1 MPPPKGFSVQEAST
15 AAASLV
21 GSLISPSGSLG
32 LLPTIT
38 TIYHENSVKP
48 LARLT
53 GIAGGKSFRLQ
64 YHEESQVEGGA
75 IALQKAGSEDFV
87 SLKTTG
93 PGKIVDAGDVIR
105 LHGVEFE
112 LAMSQGSEGGGAE
125 EPNKA
130 PKFVLEESE
139 DEEEMPPPPPSQKQ
153 ASPLPHPPQKE
164 SAAPAPTSQGGQ
176 ESDEDMTQLDD
187 GLDPD
192 LTQVYPETMDEDED
206 ETMPMAD
213 GPDLSDINFGQE
225 TQRAPTPTL
234 PKPVSEVKAA
244 AAKAEVKAKEETERL
259 EAEQKAKAEADRLKA
274 EQKAKE
280 EADRL
285 EAEQKAKA
293 EADRLEAEQKA
304 KEEADRL
311 EAEQKAKEEADR
323 LEAEQKAKEEADR
336 LEAEQKAKEEADRL
350 EAEQEAMARADE
362 EASRLDQLAS
372 DVLLGEIRDEVAP
385 ATPTHTMITTTT
397 TTTTTSTSIPD
408 TIERN
413 KELAAAQE
421 AREALQAKSLSK
433 SSKKRKKTDEPEAPS
448 PKKLRA
454 QGEINILVTGVDIDE
469 VEKKVAKIP
478 KAQLIK
484 SIRSAHNC
492 THVIACNETLPI
504 KRTPKLLVAL
514 NSNSTRYILGAEWLE
529 QSADAKQALDETD
542 FLVSNWRYKVA
553 SDAFNE
559 KYSITA
565 SELLEYQSYKAED
578 ARIFEGAA
586 VYFESGVPGQQFPQA
601 DDLKLIVS
609 AGGGKTLANLSGK
622 TTHDRL
628 IVVTKTAKISKLTAA
643 TYASKGHEVKTLTP
657 DEFLAVVTEQ
667 FDVFTT
673 SEAFDGEE
681 KPKKKPKKAK
691 KASPKPPPKSAA
703 TKAKAKTK
711 APAPAPPPKAR
722 SRPPPRDRTPVT
734 KARTSSSKAKVV
746 KKSQSVKVQPKK
758 DAAKKQPAV
767 KKTRSGSAPRR
778 SSRTSK

>member
-192 LTQVYPETMDEDED
+192 LTQVYPKTMDEDED

-285 EAEQKAKA
+285 EAEQ
-293 EADRLEAEQKA
+293 
-304 KEEADRL
+304 
-311 EAEQKAKEEADR
+311 
-323 LEAEQKAKEEADR
+323 
-336 LEAEQKAKEEADRL
+336 
-350 EAEQEAMARADE
+350 EAMARADE

-413 KELAAAQE
+413 KEFAAAQE

-448 PKKLRA
+448 PKRLRA